1 MFILLSWVVYVPFI
15 PPVLILCVI
24 YKKFLKEMNM
34 KVAKKILTVTR
45 DMSMVALLQKELN
58 DGTYEIVNTECSGVY
73 LRDVIRGENPDFIIL
88 DIIMPSL
95 DGIGACLQI
104 RQWTQTP
111 IMMLST
117 WDTDGSTVR
126 GLNLGSDT
134 YLTEPFGIDIL
145 KKKIEETLGRTA
157 AVDPFSIQHPA
168 GMESLM
174 NKIRRQVN

>member
-1 MFILLSWVVYVPFI
+1 
-15 PPVLILCVI
+15 
-24 YKKFLKEMNM
+24 MNM
-34 KVAKKILTVTR
+34 RAKTKILTVTR
-45 DMSMVALLQKELN
+45 DASMVALLQKELN

-73 LRDVIRGENPDFIIL
+73 LRDVIRAETPDFIIL

-117 WDTDGSTVR
+117 WDTPDSTVR

-134 YLTEPFGIDIL
+134 YLTEPFGMDIL
-145 KKKIEETLGRTA
+145 KKKIKETLDRNTA
-157 AVDPFSIQHPA
+157 IDPFSIQHA
-168 GMESLM
+168 TGMENLM
-174 NKIRRQVN
+174 NKIKRQSN